1 MFKIIIFFIL
11 PLHQAFMIANSIP
24 YNQRHFSQH
33 RLSEETFRTDSES
46 PINPNWSLG
55 SRHQNPR
62 HFPDPKEEGSY
73 DPPLAKSR
81 FAVYESNG
89 KYSFLIPQ

>member
-1 MFKIIIFFIL
+1 MFKIIFFIL
-11 PLHQAFMIANSIP
+11 ALHQALMIANSIP
-24 YNQRHFSQH
+24 YNQRQK
-33 RLSEETFRTDSES
+33 LSEKTFRTDSES
-46 PINPNWSLG
+46 PINPNWNQF

-62 HFPDPKEEGSY
+62 HYPDPKEEGSY

-89 KYSFLIPQ
+89 QYSFLNTQ

>member
-1 MFKIIIFFIL
+1 MFKIIFFIL
-11 PLHQAFMIANSIP
+11 ALHQALMIANSIP
-24 YNQRHFSQH
+24 YNQ

-46 PINPNWSLG
+46 PINPNWNQF

-73 DPPLAKSR
+73 DLPLAKSR
-81 FAVYESNG
+81 FAVYESNDQ
-89 KYSFLIPQ
+89 YSFLNPQ

>member
-1 MFKIIIFFIL
+1 
-11 PLHQAFMIANSIP
+11 MIDCVINCNPRKDYA
-24 YNQRHFSQH
+24 YNQ

-46 PINPNWSLG
+46 PINPNWNQF

-73 DPPLAKSR
+73 DPPLSKSR

-89 KYSFLIPQ
+89 QYSFLNPQ

>member
-1 MFKIIIFFIL
+1 MFKIIFFIL
-11 PLHQAFMIANSIP
+11 ALHQAFMIANSIP
-24 YNQRHFSQH
+24 YNQ

-89 KYSFLIPQ
+89 QYSFSNPQ

>member
-1 MFKIIIFFIL
+1 MFKIIFFIL
-11 PLHQAFMIANSIP
+11 ALHQAFMIANSIP
-24 YNQRHFSQH
+24 YNQRHFSQY

-46 PINPNWSLG
+46 PINPNWNQF

-62 HFPDPKEEGSY
+62 HYPDPKEEGSY

-89 KYSFLIPQ
+89 QYSFLNPQ

>member
-1 MFKIIIFFIL
+1 MFKIIFFIL
-11 PLHQAFMIANSIP
+11 ALHQALMIANSIP
-24 YNQRHFSQH
+24 YNQ

-46 PINPNWSLG
+46 PINPNWNQF

-62 HFPDPKEEGSY
+62 HYPDPKEEGSY

-89 KYSFLIPQ
+89 QYSFLIPQ

>member
-1 MFKIIIFFIL
+1 MFKIILIVL
-11 PLHQAFMIANSIP
+11 ALQQAFIIANPI
-24 YNQRHFSQH
+24 HDSQWH
-33 RLSEETFRTDSES
+33 SSKPRLSEETFRTDSES
-46 PINPNWSLG
+46 PINPNWNQF

-62 HFPDPKEEGSY
+62 HYPDPKEGSY

-89 KYSFLIPQ
+89 QYSFLNPQ

>member
-55 SRHQNPR
+55 SQYQNPR

-89 KYSFLIPQ
+89 QYSFLNPQ

>member
-1 MFKIIIFFIL
+1 MFKIIFFIL
-11 PLHQAFMIANSIP
+11 ALHQAFMIAYSIP
-24 YNQRHFSQH
+24 YNQRH

-46 PINPNWSLG
+46 PINPNWNQF

-62 HFPDPKEEGSY
+62 HYPDPKEEGSY

-81 FAVYESNG
+81 FAIYESNG
-89 KYSFLIPQ
+89 QYSFLNPQ

>member
-11 PLHQAFMIANSIP
+11 PLHQAFMIANSIA
-24 YNQRHFSQH
+24 YNQRPFSQH

-55 SRHQNPR
+55 SQYQNPR